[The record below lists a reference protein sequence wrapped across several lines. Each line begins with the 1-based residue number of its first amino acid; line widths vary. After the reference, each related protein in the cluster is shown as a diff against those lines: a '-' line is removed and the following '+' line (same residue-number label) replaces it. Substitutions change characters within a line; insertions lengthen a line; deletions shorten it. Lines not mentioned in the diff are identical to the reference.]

1 MNAVLQVELDGAL
14 STVLDDMQRAV
25 DELST
30 VLATERE
37 ALLAADVTALDA
49 AGTRKQT
56 LMQTL
61 EQLDS
66 ERLQLGQSAPHAARE
81 LEPRWQ
87 ALLLTLRGCRDMN
100 QHNGSVVSQRLGSVR
115 RALAILTG
123 QEADGGVYGRSGALQ
138 TKPRL
143 QTLAEV

>member
-1 MNAVLQVELDGAL
+1 MSAGLQVELDGAL
-14 STVLDDMQRAV
+14 SAVLDDMQRAV

-49 AGTRKQT
+49 AGTRKQA

-61 EQLDS
+61 EQLDA
-66 ERLQLGQSAPHAARE
+66 ERLQLGRSAAHTARA

-87 ALLLTLRGCRDMN
+87 AVLKTLRECREMN
-100 QHNGSVVSQRLGSVR
+100 QHNGSVVGQRLGSVR
-115 RALAILTG
+115 RALAVLTG
-123 QEADGGVYGRSGALQ
+123 QDADGGVYGRSGALQ

-143 QTLAEV
+143 QTLAEA